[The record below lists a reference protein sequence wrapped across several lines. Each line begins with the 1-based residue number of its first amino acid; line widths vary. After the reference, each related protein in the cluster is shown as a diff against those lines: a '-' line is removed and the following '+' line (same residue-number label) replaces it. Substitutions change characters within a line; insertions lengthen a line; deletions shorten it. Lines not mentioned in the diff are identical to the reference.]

1 MIKET
6 AVEIRTHDG
15 VSDAFLY
22 HPDGKGPWRGVLHY
36 TDIAGNRE
44 VTRELSKRIAAEGYV
59 VLMPNV
65 FYRTGKPPLFDF
77 PRRLGDERTMRRF
90 GELSGP
96 LSPEAMDRDAA
107 SYVDF
112 LSAREGVEPEG
123 MAVVG
128 YCFTGAMALRTA
140 AVRPEKIVAAASFHG
155 GGLFKEDATSPHLV
169 LPKVKARLYFA
180 HAEND
185 NSMPADAIARL
196 EAALKNWGGRYES
209 ETYAGAGHG
218 WTMSDFPTYDL
229 QQAERA
235 FQKLAE
241 LLHSMPG

>member
-1 MIKET
+1 
-6 AVEIRTHDG
+6 
-15 VSDAFLY
+15 
-22 HPDGKGPWRGVLHY
+22 
-36 TDIAGNRE
+36 
-44 VTRELSKRIAAEGYV
+44 
-59 VLMPNV
+59 
-65 FYRTGKPPLFDF
+65 
-77 PRRLGDERTMRRF
+77 
-90 GELSGP
+90 
-96 LSPEAMDRDAA
+96 
-107 SYVDF
+107 
-112 LSAREGVEPEG
+112 